1 LTDMPRPSNLA
12 KPGLLDPLEDSANGS
27 KGRLFIV
34 GTPIGNLED
43 ITLRAIR
50 VLKEVDLIAC
60 EDTRRT
66 QQLLNHY
73 QISTPTISY
82 HEHNEMTRAPELVIK
97 LEEGNN
103 IALVSDAGMPVVSDP
118 GFRLVHLAVRH
129 AIPVVPVPGAS
140 AFVAA
145 LAASGMPVDKFRFLG
160 FLPSKKGARRKTL
173 EEQKPATKTLV
184 FFEAPHRIFE
194 TLKDVQDILGDREV
208 VMAREVTKAH
218 EEFWRG
224 TVAALIERVKGRT
237 IKGEITVLL
246 GAATTPGEVPPA
258 DFLIGPEIE
267 KLIAQ
272 RGLDQRAALKA
283 AAKAR
288 GISRSQAYR
297 LLQEEKT
304 KPGRA

>member
-1 LTDMPRPSNLA
+1 M
-12 KPGLLDPLEDSANGS
+12 DPLEDPTNGS
-27 KGRLFIV
+27 KGRLFVV

-50 VLKEVDLIAC
+50 TLKEVDLIAC

-73 QISTPTISY
+73 QIRTPTISY

-97 LEEGNN
+97 LAEGNN

-129 AIPVVPVPGAS
+129 AIPVIPVPGAS

-160 FLPSKKGARRKTL
+160 FLPSKRAARRKAL
-173 EEQKPATKTLV
+173 EEHKAATKTLV
-184 FFEAPHRIFE
+184 FYEAPHRVLE
-194 TLKDVQDILGDREV
+194 MLRDVQDILGDREMV
-208 VMAREVTKAH
+208 LAREVTKVH

-224 TVAALIERVKGRT
+224 TVSGLLERAKGKA
-237 IKGEITVLL
+237 IKGEITLL
-246 GAATTPGEVPPA
+246 VGIPSQTAEAHPTPSP
-258 DFLIGPEIE
+258 IQTEIQ
-267 KLIAQ
+267 KLMAQ
-272 RGLDQRAALKA
+272 RGVDQRAALKA
-283 AAKAR
+283 VAKAR

-297 LLQEEKT
+297 LLQAERNPQET
-304 KPGRA
+304 KG

>member
-1 LTDMPRPSNLA
+1 MPMPKTSVST
-12 KPGLLDPLEDSANGS
+12 KPGLMDPLEDPTNGS
-27 KGRLFIV
+27 KGKLFVV

-50 VLKEVDLIAC
+50 VLKEADLIAC

-73 QISTPTISY
+73 QIHTPTLSY

-97 LEEGNN
+97 LAEGNN

-145 LAASGMPVDKFRFLG
+145 LAASGLPVDKFRFLG
-160 FLPSKKGARRKTL
+160 FLPSKKAARRRML
-173 EEQKPATKTLV
+173 EENKSSTKTLV
-184 FFEAPHRIFE
+184 FYEAPHRI
-194 TLKDVQDILGDREV
+194 LDMLRDVRDILGERDV
-208 VMAREVTKAH
+208 VLAREVTKVH

-224 TVAALIERVKGRT
+224 TVSALLERAKGKA
-237 IKGEITVLL
+237 IKGEITLL
-246 GAATTPGEVPPA
+246 VGGATATGETKPA
-258 DFLIGPEIE
+258 ESPIQSEIQALMAE
-267 KLIAQ
+267 
-272 RGLDQRAALKA
+272 RGVDERAALKA

-297 LLQEEKT
+297 LLQSEKA
-304 KPGRA
+304 KQS

>member
-1 LTDMPRPSNLA
+1 MPQPSVSA
-12 KPGLLDPLEDSANGS
+12 KPGLMDPLEDPTNGS
-27 KGRLFIV
+27 KGRLFVV

-50 VLKEVDLIAC
+50 TLKEVDLIAC

-66 QQLLNHY
+66 QALLNHY
-73 QISTPTISY
+73 QIRTPTISY

-129 AIPVVPVPGAS
+129 NIAVAPIPGAS

-160 FLPSKKGARRKTL
+160 FLPSKKTARRKAL
-173 EEQKPATKTLV
+173 EELKTATKTLV
-184 FFEAPHRIFE
+184 FYEAPHRVLE
-194 TLKDVQDILGDREV
+194 MLRDLGDILGDRDV
-208 VMAREVTKAH
+208 VLAREVTKVH
-218 EEFWRG
+218 EEFLRG
-224 TVAALIERVKGRT
+224 TVSELLKRAKSKTMR
-237 IKGEITVLL
+237 GEITLL
-246 GAATTPGEVPPA
+246 VGTASAPAETRPA
-258 DFLIGPEIE
+258 DSLIKPEIE
-267 KLIAQ
+267 KLMADG
-272 RGLDQRAALKA
+272 GLDERAALKA

-288 GISRSQAYR
+288 GISRSAAYR
-297 LLQEEKT
+297 LLQSERPT
-304 KPGRA
+304 QGRR

>member
-1 LTDMPRPSNLA
+1 M
-12 KPGLLDPLEDSANGS
+12 DPLEDLTNNC
-27 KGRLFIV
+27 KGRLFVV

-50 VLKEVDLIAC
+50 TLKEVDMIAC

-66 QQLLNHY
+66 QKLLNY
-73 QISTPTISY
+73 YEIRTPTISY

-103 IALVSDAGMPVVSDP
+103 IALVTDAGMPVVSDP

-129 AIPVVPVPGAS
+129 NIPVVPVPGAS

-160 FLPSKKGARRKTL
+160 FLPSKKAARRKTL
-173 EEQKPATKTLV
+173 EDQASSTKTLV
-184 FFEAPHRIFE
+184 FYEAPHRLLE
-194 TLKDVQDILGDREV
+194 MLRDVRDMLGDREV
-208 VMAREVTKAH
+208 VLAREVTKVH

-224 TVAALIERVKGRT
+224 TVSGLLEREKGKT
-237 IKGEITVLL
+237 IRGEITLL
-246 GAATTPGEVPPA
+246 VGMASAPGEARASDSPLMA
-258 DFLIGPEIE
+258 EIE
-267 KLIAQ
+267 KLMVE
-272 RGLDQRAALKA
+272 RGLDERAALKA

-288 GISRSQAYR
+288 GISRSEAYR
-297 LLQEEKT
+297 LLQAE
-304 KPGRA
+304 RATRPPR

>member
-1 LTDMPRPSNLA
+1 MPMPQTSASA
-12 KPGLLDPLEDSANGS
+12 KPDLMDPLEDPTNGS
-27 KGRLFIV
+27 KGKLFVV

-50 VLKEVDLIAC
+50 ILKEVDLIAC

-73 QISTPTISY
+73 QIHTPTLSY

-97 LEEGNN
+97 LAEGEN

-129 AIPVVPVPGAS
+129 AIPVIPVPGAS

-145 LAASGMPVDKFRFLG
+145 LAASGLPVDKFRFLG
-160 FLPSKKGARRKTL
+160 FLPAKKTARRRTL
-173 EEQKPATKTLV
+173 EEHITATKTLV
-184 FFEAPHRIFE
+184 FYEAPHRILE
-194 TLKDVQDILGDREV
+194 MLRDVRDILGEREV
-208 VMAREVTKAH
+208 VLAREVTKVH

-224 TVAALIERVKGRT
+224 TVSALLERLKGKA
-237 IKGEITVLL
+237 IKGEITLL
-246 GAATTPGEVPPA
+246 VGAAAEAGESRPA
-258 DFLIGPEIE
+258 ESPIQAEIQT
-267 KLIAQ
+267 LMAD
-272 RGLDQRAALKA
+272 RGLDERAAMKA

-297 LLQEEKT
+297 LLQGEKS
-304 KPGRA
+304 K

>member
-1 LTDMPRPSNLA
+1 MPQPIISA
-12 KPGLLDPLEDSANGS
+12 KPGLMDPLEDSTNGS
-27 KGRLFIV
+27 KGRLFVV

-50 VLKEVDLIAC
+50 TLKEVDLIAC

-73 QISTPTISY
+73 EIRTPTISY

-97 LEEGNN
+97 LTEGNN

-160 FLPSKKGARRKTL
+160 FLPSKKAARRQTL
-173 EEQKPATKTLV
+173 QEHKAATKTLV
-184 FFEAPHRIFE
+184 FYEAPHRVLE
-194 TLKDVQDILGDREV
+194 MLRDVRDVLGDRDV
-208 VMAREVTKAH
+208 VLAREVTKVH

-224 TVAALIERVKGRT
+224 TVCELLERAKGKT
-237 IKGEITVLL
+237 VKGEITLL
-246 GAATTPGEVPPA
+246 VGTASASEAAPPA
-258 DFLIGPEIE
+258 TSPIKPEIE
-267 KLIAQ
+267 MLMAK

-283 AAKAR
+283 AAKTR

-297 LLQEEKT
+297 LLQMEKT
-304 KPGRA
+304 KQG

>member
-1 LTDMPRPSNLA
+1 MPMPQTSASA
-12 KPGLLDPLEDSANGS
+12 KPDLMDPLEDSTNGS
-27 KGRLFIV
+27 KGRLFVV

-50 VLKEVDLIAC
+50 ILKEVDLIAC

-73 QISTPTISY
+73 QIHTPTLSY

-97 LEEGNN
+97 LAEGEN

-129 AIPVVPVPGAS
+129 AIPVIPVPGAS

-145 LAASGMPVDKFRFLG
+145 LAASGLPVDKFRFLG
-160 FLPSKKGARRKTL
+160 FLPAKKTARRRTL
-173 EEQKPATKTLV
+173 EENTTATKTLV
-184 FFEAPHRIFE
+184 FYEAPHRILE
-194 TLKDVQDILGDREV
+194 MLRDVRDILGEREV
-208 VMAREVTKAH
+208 VLAREVTKVH

-224 TVAALIERVKGRT
+224 TVSALLERLKGKA
-237 IKGEITVLL
+237 IKGEMTLL
-246 GAATTPGEVPPA
+246 VGAAAAAGEGRPA
-258 DFLIGPEIE
+258 ESPIQAEIQTLMAE
-267 KLIAQ
+267 
-272 RGLDQRAALKA
+272 RGLDERAAMKA

-297 LLQEEKT
+297 LLQGEKT
-304 KPGRA
+304 KPG

>member
-1 LTDMPRPSNLA
+1 M
-12 KPGLLDPLEDSANGS
+12 DPLEDPTNGS
-27 KGRLFIV
+27 KGRLFVV

-73 QISTPTISY
+73 QIRTPTISY

-103 IALVSDAGMPVVSDP
+103 VALVSDAGMPVVSDP

-145 LAASGMPVDKFRFLG
+145 LAASGMAVDKFRFLG
-160 FLPSKKGARRKTL
+160 FLPSKRAARRRTL
-173 EEQKPATKTLV
+173 EEHKTATKTLV
-184 FFEAPHRIFE
+184 FYEAPHRVLE
-194 TLKDVQDILGDREV
+194 MLRDVRDVLGERDV
-208 VMAREVTKAH
+208 VLAREVTKVH

-224 TVAALIERVKGRT
+224 TVSSLLDRAKGKT
-237 IKGEITVLL
+237 IKGEITLL
-246 GAATTPGEVPPA
+246 VGTASEPGQSQPTDSLIQSEVQM
-258 DFLIGPEIE
+258 LMS
-267 KLIAQ
+267 Q
-272 RGLDQRAALKA
+272 RGLDERAALKV

-297 LLQEEKT
+297 LLQSEKA
-304 KPGRA
+304 KHA